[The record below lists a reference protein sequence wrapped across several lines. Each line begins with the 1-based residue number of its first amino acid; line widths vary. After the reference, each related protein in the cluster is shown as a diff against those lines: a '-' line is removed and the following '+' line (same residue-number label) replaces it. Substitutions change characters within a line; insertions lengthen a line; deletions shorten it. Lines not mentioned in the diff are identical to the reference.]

1 MLELKTYKNYKEV
14 CKALKEDIKT
24 GKSKQIQLKNWERFF
39 KYHKDGNKIVIQEIF
54 DTPKEKEDKRKNN
67 GGNTTSKF
75 KDFDYILIN
84 LLTSKETITT
94 IPQIVKDTKIV
105 ADRYFNYRDSTEYL
119 AENLEMFKICVNDF
133 YYFTKDKLRGLINSS
148 LNRLQKQGYISYKNI
163 YIIKYDKEDVRQA
176 DEIEENTI
184 KEYEEYALMAFGL
197 ESKKELITSN
207 LYKRYNKDLKHNL
220 KTYSILGKDY
230 EYHYNAIKIT
240 KLKDYTNNN
249 VTIKDIQDILSIS
262 ILESATKKQDKINKS
277 VWGDAEE
284 KYNIERQSKDYI
296 ENINKL
302 IDYII
307 YKKEIKK
314 DNNKDTDN
322 LYFLAQ
328 NKDLDELM

>member
-1 MLELKTYKNYKEV
+1 M
-14 CKALKEDIKT
+14 
-24 GKSKQIQLKNWERFF
+24 
-39 KYHKDGNKIVIQEIF
+39 
-54 DTPKEKEDKRKNN
+54 
-67 GGNTTSKF
+67 
-75 KDFDYILIN
+75 
-84 LLTSKETITT
+84 
-94 IPQIVKDTKIV
+94 
-105 ADRYFNYRDSTEYL
+105 
-119 AENLEMFKICVNDF
+119 
-133 YYFTKDKLRGLINSS
+133 
-148 LNRLQKQGYISYKNI
+148 
-163 YIIKYDKEDVRQA
+163 
-176 DEIEENTI
+176 
-184 KEYEEYALMAFGL
+184 
-197 ESKKELITSN
+197 
-207 LYKRYNKDLKHNL
+207 
-220 KTYSILGKDY
+220 GKDY

-277 VWGDAEE
+277 VRGVAEE